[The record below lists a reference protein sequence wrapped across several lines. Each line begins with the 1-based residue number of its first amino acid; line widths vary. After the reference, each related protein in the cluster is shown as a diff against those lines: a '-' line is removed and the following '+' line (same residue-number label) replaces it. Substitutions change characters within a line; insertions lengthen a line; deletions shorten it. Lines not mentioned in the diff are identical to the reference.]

1 MVAIL
6 RTSGITNLYDMRDCS
21 DEYAAL
27 EMLETRVRRTRNRS
41 IRNADPYKRDPYEHD
56 P

>member
-1 MVAIL
+1 MPTL
-6 RTSGITNLYDMRDCS
+6 RTSGITNLYDTRNCS

-41 IRNADPYKRDPYEHD
+41 TRNADPYEHVPYEHD